1 MEILTDFI
9 FLGSKITVDGDC
21 SHEIK
26 RCLIIGRKVMTNL
39 DTILKSRHSKG
50 LSSRSYGFS
59 TSHVWMWK
67 VDHKDGWAL
76 KNWCFRTA
84 VLEKTLKSHWK
95 ARRSN
100 QSILKKMSPEYSLEG
115 LMLKFQYFGHLMW
128 RLDSLEKTLMLENF
142 EVRKR
147 RGQQR
152 VWWPHRLNGHK
163 FEKTLGDREG
173 QGSLACYSPWGCKE
187 SDTTEWLNNKVI
199 RAYFSMFT
207 NMRPR
212 NTYYHTWYM
221 SFCEIKMLG

>member
-1 MEILTDFI
+1 
-9 FLGSKITVDGDC
+9 
-21 SHEIK
+21 
-26 RCLIIGRKVMTNL
+26 MTNL
-39 DTILKSRHSKG
+39 DIILKSRHSKG
-50 LSSRSYGFS
+50 LSSQSYGFS
-59 TSHVWMWK
+59 TSHVWMWE
-67 VDHKDGWAL
+67 VDHKEGWAL

-84 VLEKTLKSHWK
+84 VVEKTLKSHWK

-152 VWWPHRLNGHK
+152 VRWPHRLNGHK
-163 FEKTLGDREG
+163 CEKTLGDSEG
-173 QGSLACYSPWGCKE
+173 QGSLACCSPQGCKE